1 MTAEALTA
9 PGPGA
14 QSPADEALIPG
25 IGPAGALY
33 PIGKMAAH
41 RAGAFHLAVSVFVFD
56 GDDLLIQQRAAG
68 KYHCALQWANTCCSH
83 PHWGEPPAAAAAR
96 RLREELGLSVPLTP
110 ADIVDYRAEVTD
122 GLIEHE
128 RVHVFRAEV
137 QRAALRL
144 APDPAEVAATR
155 WADRRALQAEAH
167 AAPERFAPWFRIY
180 LDRWE
185 ELGL

>member
-1 MTAEALTA
+1 MSVQALAA
-9 PGPGA
+9 PAGERA
-14 QSPADEALIPG
+14 QADPAFIPG
-25 IGPAGALY
+25 IGPEGGLY
-33 PIGKMAAH
+33 PIEKMAAH

-83 PHWGEPPAAAAAR
+83 PHWGEAPADAAAR
-96 RLREELGLSVPLTP
+96 RLREELGVSLPLTP
-110 ADIVDYRAEVTD
+110 ADIVDYRADVTD

-128 RVHVFRAEV
+128 RVHVFRAEIA
-137 QRAALRL
+137 RSALIL
-144 APDPAEVAATR
+144 SPDPSEVAATR
-155 WADRRALQAEAH
+155 WADRRTLQAEAH